1 MEALRNKTTID
12 NPALDN
18 KYGKP
23 CDDTWLQRKMRHDL
37 WEQVLDGRGM
47 LLYLITFI
55 GVGMMA
61 YLIRSHV
68 GNLTD
73 PLWFSMDC
81 GVAAMSVHCCYRM
94 RRRYIYRRSLDFQ
107 KLKLETID
115 RKRVRLQGDLNFT
128 NMNPDFRDTITE
140 RVLELNRL
148 EDRIRQ
154 SAGLPPRRV
163 PLQIVTEEAS
173 KDEHLAQYS

>member
-1 MEALRNKTTID
+1 
-12 NPALDN
+12 
-18 KYGKP
+18 
-23 CDDTWLQRKMRHDL
+23 
-37 WEQVLDGRGM
+37 
-47 LLYLITFI
+47 
-55 GVGMMA
+55 
-61 YLIRSHV
+61 
-68 GNLTD
+68 
-73 PLWFSMDC
+73 
-81 GVAAMSVHCCYRM
+81 M